1 MRGSWLTGGKEYVSV
16 VGVRLDR
23 DSLTVYLVQFFRLGV
38 VGSKSWYFKGHAG
51 EMPLVAQSPVPQ
63 PK

>member
-23 DSLTVYLVQFFRLGV
+23 DLDRVLGTVFRLGV
-38 VGSKSWYFKGHAG
+38 VRLKVMVF
-51 EMPLVAQSPVPQ
+51 
-63 PK
+63 